1 MIYNVDMKVIL
12 HDKATRFALRII
24 RLYQYLVN
32 EQREY
37 VMSKQILRSAT
48 SVGANL
54 HESINAQS
62 KADFIH
68 KRSISLKEADET
80 QYWLTLLFESEYIN
94 QELYSSLYTDI
105 GEIIAMLSRSIKT
118 AKRNLELEKKE
129 KFEERMRYKNEMILM
144 GCPYCLLRREKEEGI
159 RENKEER

>member
-1 MIYNVDMKVIL
+1 MINNIDMKVIL
-12 HDKATRFALRII
+12 HDKAKRFAIRII

-129 KFEERMRYKNEMILM
+129 KFEERMRYEKEMILM
-144 GCPYCLLRREKEEGI
+144 RCPYCLLRREKEEGI
-159 RENKEER
+159 REKKEER

>member
-1 MIYNVDMKVIL
+1 MKVIL

-129 KFEERMRYKNEMILM
+129 KYEERMRYKNEMILM
-144 GCPYCLLRREKEEGI
+144 GCPYCLLRREKEE
-159 RENKEER
+159 